1 MFEVMTFI
9 AGAIVVAD
17 LVIPLA
23 VDMISGLF

>member
-17 LVIPLA
+17 LVIPLT
-23 VDMISGLF
+23 VDMISGMF

>member
-17 LVIPLA
+17 LVIPLT
-23 VDMISGLF
+23 VDIISGLF

>member
-9 AGAIVVAD
+9 ASAIVVVD
-17 LVIPLA
+17 LVIPLT